1 MYAGVDRRAPSR
13 RLVVLGAEVVEVA
26 GNVEGWPIW
35 VREAGL
41 GFVGVGASNEE
52 GAVRGEECVKMDVGL
67 TGVEKVF

>member
-1 MYAGVDRRAPSR
+1 MAGWIGGLRRGVWWYWELKWWR
-13 RLVVLGAEVVEVA
+13 WRGT
-26 GNVEGWPIW
+26 VEGWPIW

-41 GFVGVGASNEE
+41 GFVGVGDSNEE